1 MKKTIETKEELLA
14 ALDKFRDRYNEK
26 FYSFEMAKLKL
37 YSLIQSHEDLIDE
50 EVHKRV
56 SSFLEIIRRKG
67 QIIEL

>member
-1 MKKTIETKEELLA
+1 MNKTIETREDLLA

-26 FYSFEMAKLKL
+26 FYNFEMAKLKL
-37 YSLIQSHEDLIDE
+37 YSLIQSHEDLIDDDI
-50 EVHKRV
+50 HKRV